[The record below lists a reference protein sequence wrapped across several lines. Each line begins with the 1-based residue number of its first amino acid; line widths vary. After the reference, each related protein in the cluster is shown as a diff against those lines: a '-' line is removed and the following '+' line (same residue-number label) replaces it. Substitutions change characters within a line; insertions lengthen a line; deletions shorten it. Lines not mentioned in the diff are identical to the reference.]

1 MATVD
6 PCIVEYHGGGGAHK
20 CGYCGNNGSCSH
32 GLWAHSLTVQ
42 DYQDLIDRGW
52 RRSGKY
58 CYKPTMNKTC
68 CPNYTIKMEALNFKM
83 NKSHKK
89 ILKQMNKYLI
99 HGTVKGEPAKS
110 SETKPKPEVSGAA
123 KPTEDSTS
131 GNITDATPGHAP
143 KAPPRPGSGAD
154 PNKPQ
159 MRKAKDIRLERK
171 QSRNLIKL
179 QSMTEEEAKAAQELV
194 KGLDREAS
202 TMSTMSICS
211 SKNEAKTLADY
222 LSEPDKAE
230 KCVHK
235 LEIRLVKSNPRSKE
249 FEESFKE
256 SHQVYH
262 KYQMG
267 IHHDPP
273 HKPNESQYTRFLCDS
288 PLQIRLVRTAPQSN
302 EFKSSD
308 KESAEVFKK
317 YQMKVHKDQPYECDR
332 DQWLNFL
339 VHSPLKEETKKG
351 GLPQGYGS
359 FHQHYIL
366 DGKII
371 AVGVIDILPYCV
383 SSVYLYYHPDYDF
396 LSLGTYTALREIAF
410 VQELNKKAPDLI
422 YYYMGYYIHSCPK
435 MKYKGQYFPSFLL
448 CPETYTWL
456 PIAECAP
463 KLDVNKYSRFAADDV
478 EDDGAKL
485 EIDTVL
491 VLFCRQI
498 MTYEIYKALNAK
510 ARDAKEVMEYALFV
524 GRKCAQRLLLF
535 RKS

>member
-1 MATVD
+1 MATED
-6 PCIVEYHGGGGAHK
+6 PGIVEYYGSGGAHR
-20 CGYCGNNGSCSH
+20 CGYCGNNGNCSH
-32 GLWAHSLTVQ
+32 GMWAHSLTVQ

-68 CPNYTIKMEALNFKM
+68 CPHYTIKMEAPNFKL

-99 HGTVKGEPAKS
+99 YGTVKGEVTKS
-110 SETKPKPEVSGAA
+110 TETKPKPEVREATKA
-123 KPTEDSTS
+123 TVDRTDD
-131 GNITDATPGHAP
+131 NITDTTPSQGP

-154 PNKPQ
+154 PNKPP

-171 QSRNLIKL
+171 KSRDLIKL
-179 QSMTEEEAKAAQELV
+179 QSMTEEEAKAAQELAR
-194 KGLDREAS
+194 GLDREAS
-202 TMSTMSICS
+202 TMSSVSICS
-211 SKNEAKTLADY
+211 TKNEAKTLADF

-230 KCVHK
+230 KCAHK
-235 LEIRLVKSNPRSKE
+235 LEIRLVRSNPRSKE

-267 IHHDPP
+267 IHNDPP
-273 HKPNESQYTRFLCDS
+273 HKPSESQYTRFLCDS
-288 PLQIRLVRTAPQSN
+288 PLQ
-302 EFKSSD
+302 E
-308 KESAEVFKK
+308 
-317 YQMKVHKDQPYECDR
+317 M
-332 DQWLNFL
+332 
-339 VHSPLKEETKKG
+339 TKKDG
-351 GLPQGYGS
+351 IPMGYGS

-371 AVGVIDILPYCV
+371 AVGVVDILPYCV

-456 PIAECAP
+456 PIAECTP
-463 KLDVNKYSRFAADDV
+463 KLDVNKYSRFAAEDV
-478 EDDGAKL
+478 EDDGGKL
-485 EIDTVL
+485 EIDNVL
-491 VLFCRQI
+491 VLFCRQV
-498 MTYEIYKALNAK
+498 MTYEIYKVLNAK
-510 ARDAKEVMEYALFV
+510 ARDVKEVMEYALFV
-524 GRKCAQRLLLF
+524 GRKCAQRMLLF

>member
-1 MATVD
+1 MATED
-6 PCIVEYHGGGGAHK
+6 PGIVEYYGSGGAHR
-20 CGYCGNNGSCSH
+20 CGYCGNNGNCSH
-32 GLWAHSLTVQ
+32 GMWAHSLTVQ

-68 CPNYTIKMEALNFKM
+68 CPHYTIKMEAPNFKL

-99 HGTVKGEPAKS
+99 YGTVKGEVTKS
-110 SETKPKPEVSGAA
+110 TETKPKPEVREATKA
-123 KPTEDSTS
+123 TVDRTDD
-131 GNITDATPGHAP
+131 NITDTTPSQGP

-154 PNKPQ
+154 PNKPP

-171 QSRNLIKL
+171 KSRDLIKL
-179 QSMTEEEAKAAQELV
+179 QSMTEEEAKAAQELAR
-194 KGLDREAS
+194 GLDREAS
-202 TMSTMSICS
+202 TMSSVSICS
-211 SKNEAKTLADY
+211 TKNEAKTLADF

-230 KCVHK
+230 KCAHK
-235 LEIRLVKSNPRSKE
+235 LE
-249 FEESFKE
+249 
-256 SHQVYH
+256 
-262 KYQMG
+262 
-267 IHHDPP
+267 
-273 HKPNESQYTRFLCDS
+273 
-288 PLQIRLVRTAPQSN
+288 IRLVRTAPQSK
-302 EFKSSD
+302 EFKSSEE
-308 KESAEVFKK
+308 ESAEVFKK
-317 YQMKVHKDQPYECDR
+317 YQMKVHKDKPNECDK
-332 DQWLNFL
+332 DQWLDFL
-339 VHSPLKEETKKG
+339 VHSPLKEMTKKDG
-351 GLPQGYGS
+351 IPMGYGS

-371 AVGVIDILPYCV
+371 AVGVVDILPYCV

-456 PIAECAP
+456 PIAECTP
-463 KLDVNKYSRFAADDV
+463 KLDVNKYSRFAAEDV
-478 EDDGAKL
+478 EDDGGKL
-485 EIDTVL
+485 EIDNVL
-491 VLFCRQI
+491 VLFCRQV
-498 MTYEIYKALNAK
+498 MTYEIYKVLNAK
-510 ARDAKEVMEYALFV
+510 ARDVKEVMEYALFV
-524 GRKCAQRLLLF
+524 GRKCAQRMLLF

>member
-1 MATVD
+1 MATD
-6 PCIVEYHGGGGAHK
+6 GEPGIVEYYGSGGAHR
-20 CGYCGNNGSCSH
+20 CGYCGNNGNCSH
-32 GLWAHSLTVQ
+32 GMWSHSLTVQ

-68 CPNYTIKMEALNFKM
+68 CPHYTIKMEALNFKL

-99 HGTVKGEPAKS
+99 HGSVKGEASKP
-110 SETKPKPEVSGAA
+110 SEDKPKSDVSGAEKTA
-123 KPTEDSTS
+123 EDSS
-131 GNITDATPGHAP
+131 NIKNTDVMDSHAA
-143 KAPPRPGSGAD
+143 KAPPKPGSGAD
-154 PNKPQ
+154 PNKPP
-159 MRKAKDIRLERK
+159 MRKAKDIRLEK
-171 QSRNLIKL
+171 KKSRELIKL
-179 QSMTEEEAKAAQELV
+179 QSMTKEEAMAAQELA

-202 TMSTMSICS
+202 TMSSVSVCS
-211 SKNEAKTLADY
+211 TQKNEAKTLADY

-230 KCVHK
+230 KCAHK
-235 LEIRLVKSNPRSKE
+235 LEIRLVRSNPRSKE
-249 FEESFKE
+249 FDESFKE

-267 IHHDPP
+267 IHHDPS
-273 HKPNESQYTRFLCDS
+273 HKPSESQYTRFLCDS
-288 PLQIRLVRTAPQSN
+288 PLQ
-302 EFKSSD
+302 E
-308 KESAEVFKK
+308 
-317 YQMKVHKDQPYECDR
+317 M
-332 DQWLNFL
+332 
-339 VHSPLKEETKKG
+339 TKKG
-351 GLPQGYGS
+351 GIPMGYGS
-359 FHQHYIL
+359 FHQHYVL

-456 PIAECAP
+456 PIAECTP
-463 KLDVNKYSRFAADDV
+463 KLDVNKYSRFAAEEV
-478 EDDGAKL
+478 EDEGGKL
-485 EIDTVL
+485 EINNVL

-498 MTYEIYKALNAK
+498 MTYEIYKALNAR
-510 ARDAKEVMEYALFV
+510 ARDAKEVLEYALLV
-524 GRKCAQRLLLF
+524 GKKCAQRMLLF

>member
-288 PLQIRLVRTAPQSN
+288 PLQ
-302 EFKSSD
+302 
-308 KESAEVFKK
+308 
-317 YQMKVHKDQPYECDR
+317 
-332 DQWLNFL
+332 
-339 VHSPLKEETKKG
+339 EETKKG